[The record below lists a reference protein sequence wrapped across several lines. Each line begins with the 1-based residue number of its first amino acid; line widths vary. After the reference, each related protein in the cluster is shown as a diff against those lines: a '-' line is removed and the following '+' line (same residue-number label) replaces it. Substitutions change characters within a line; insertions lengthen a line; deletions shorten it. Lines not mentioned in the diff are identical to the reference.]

1 MMNKKTNRLK
11 GFSNNLVLSLKFGLS
26 GAIIGLILHAL
37 WGNLQEVKYTI
48 ATGFMIGF
56 FIGLVEP
63 TFSRSFMKNLPYYL
77 VLIFRAVFYFLIILI
92 SIYVF
97 LMIYLKSNG
106 LESADL
112 ADFQKLE
119 EINRVYFLTNL
130 NLLNHLAIAL
140 FGTFFWQLKS
150 FFGKGVLFNYLIGK
164 YHKPTIE
171 ERIFMFLDLNE
182 ATTIAEKL
190 GPKKYSSLLRSF
202 FNDLDDAFIRTN
214 GQVFQYVGDEV
225 VVIWNRKQGLKNSAC
240 IKAFDIA
247 LDNLEK
253 NKDEYLRAYDIFP
266 KFKAA
271 LHIGE
276 VSITEIG
283 VSKKEIAYH
292 GDAINTTAR
301 ICGSA
306 HGLGRNLLI
315 SKDLYENLPKTKEFI
330 YKELGD
336 HSFKGK
342 HEKIGLYC
350 LEYPEG

>member
-1 MMNKKTNRLK
+1 M
-11 GFSNNLVLSLKFGLS
+11 V
-26 GAIIGLILHAL
+26 
-37 WGNLQEVKYTI
+37 
-48 ATGFMIGF
+48 
-56 FIGLVEP
+56 
-63 TFSRSFMKNLPYYL
+63 
-77 VLIFRAVFYFLIILI
+77 
-92 SIYVF
+92 
-97 LMIYLKSNG
+97 YLKSNG
-106 LESADL
+106 LGSAAL
-112 ADFQKLE
+112 GNLQKFE
-119 EINRVYFLTNL
+119 EIKEVYFLTNL
-130 NLLNHLAIAL
+130 HLLNVLAVVLI
-140 FGTFFWQLKS
+140 GTFFWQLKS
-150 FFGKGVLFNYLIGK
+150 FFGKGVLFNYLVGK

-202 FNDLDDAFIRTN
+202 FNDLDDAFTQTN

-225 VVIWNRKQGLKNSAC
+225 VVIWNSKKGLKNSAC
-240 IKAFDIA
+240 IKAFEIA

-253 NKDEYLRAYDIFP
+253 NKEDYLKAYDMFP

-306 HGLGRNLLI
+306 HELGRNLLI
-315 SKDLYENLPKTKEFI
+315 SKDLYKKLPKTKEFL

-336 HSFKGK
+336 YSFKGK
-342 HEKIGLYC
+342 YKKIGLYC
-350 LEYPEG
+350 LEYQEG